1 VVLRSTVADRDTRK
15 GLLEPDGI
23 TAANLAALQDRG
35 VDPHISSVVLGRCA
49 RIPALED
56 RSEGV

>member
-1 VVLRSTVADRDTRK
+1 VALRSTVADRDTRK

-56 RSEGV
+56 RSEGA